1 MKETKI
7 DFWGWVLIISLFIIL
22 SIGGYISYKSIDYK
36 ILTKLESQQLVLPT
50 PVPFNPAT
58 PSAQT
63 ATPSAATITPTK

>member
-7 DFWGWVLIISLFIIL
+7 DFWGYVLIISFFIIL

-36 ILTKLESQQLVLPT
+36 VLTKLESQELILPT
-50 PVPFNPAT
+50 PIPQAS

-63 ATPSAATITPTK
+63 ATPSATPTE